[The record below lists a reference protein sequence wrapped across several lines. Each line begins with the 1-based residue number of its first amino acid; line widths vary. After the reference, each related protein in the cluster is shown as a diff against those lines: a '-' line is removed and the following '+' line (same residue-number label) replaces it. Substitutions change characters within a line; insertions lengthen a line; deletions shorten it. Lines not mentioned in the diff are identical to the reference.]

1 MLNRLNTLLSSILLV
16 NLAVYPV
23 FSQAPPYNP
32 SPFDITGTINS
43 LSLDTTSSNPL
54 RGGTITVDG
63 NVIIVP
69 TNLLATLPAIT
80 VAWPELFDNDVANL
94 PGGPTWEAHVI
105 GNRVGASNIA
115 GLVYISQKFAQ
126 SLQGFISSIDIAT
139 GHFKIGASNFDC
151 VLNDPVGRFGLPQT
165 GNELWTSDP
174 DNPSIHA
181 VNGFPVCI
189 PRSAADPLCPA
200 KNRPTDP
207 ATGRPVTT
215 MTFKDPATLTSTD
228 PDPRQM
234 LPLAVGDY
242 VTVSGTEIGNT
253 LWVNN
258 LVANLAIFTAAG
270 TKPAYVTCEE
280 AIFGVVTTQPGEIG
294 QSRAVAFTTDV
305 GGGLLDWF
313 ALDVD
318 PCTGKTTERTLNVAM
333 QPNSGVQP
341 LGRAVYRTPVKTDLT
356 PATRY
361 VGFRMASGTTVGAGN
376 ITAGEFIQ
384 PIFDYIFPEPLDFGA
399 PLFPNAFEVI
409 PYLALGGGPYTP
421 GRPGFPPPAT
431 PAIVGQ
437 LDPWPGVPAPAK
449 TSCPPPPTTTI
460 TPTSTLATSA
470 SPTSTVK
477 PPVDTIVITS
487 ATGRNQ
493 RGTTTLT
500 VTATTT
506 SKDPAILL
514 SITAAGANPIPLS
527 PMTLVSP
534 GSWSFVATVKS
545 KPSTVT
551 VTSSFGGGPV
561 TANVA

>member
-1 MLNRLNTLLSSILLV
+1 MFGQLNTMLSSFLLIS
-16 NLAVYPV
+16 LAIYPV
-23 FSQAPPYNP
+23 FSQAPPYDP
-32 SPFDITGTINS
+32 SPFDITGTIDS
-43 LSLDTTSSNPL
+43 LKLDSTSTNPL
-54 RGGTITVDG
+54 RGGSITVDG
-63 NVIIVP
+63 NVITVP

-80 VAWPELFDNDVANL
+80 VAWPELFDNGVANL
-94 PGGPTWEAHVI
+94 PGGVTWEAHVI
-105 GNRVGASNIA
+105 GNRVGGSNIA

-126 SLQGFISSIDIAT
+126 SLQGFITSINIGT
-139 GHFKIGASNFDC
+139 GHFTIGASNIDC
-151 VLNDPVGRFGLPQT
+151 VLNDPAGRFGLQQS
-165 GNELWTSDP
+165 GNELWTADP

-189 PRSAADPLCPA
+189 PRSTTDSLCPA
-200 KNRPTDP
+200 KNRPNDP

-215 MTFKDPATLTSTD
+215 LTFKDPATLTPTD

-242 VTVSGTEIGNT
+242 VTVSGTEISGT

-270 TKPAYVTCEE
+270 TKPAYVACEE
-280 AIFGVVTTQPGEIG
+280 AIFGIVTTQPGEIG
-294 QSRAVAFTTDV
+294 QSRAVAWTTDV
-305 GGGLLDWF
+305 GGGLMDWF

-318 PCTGKTTERTLNVAM
+318 PCTGQTTERTLNVAM
-333 QPNSGVQP
+333 QPNSATQP

-361 VGFRMASGTTVGAGN
+361 VGFRMASGTTLGAGN
-376 ITAGEFIQ
+376 LTAGEFIQ
-384 PIFDYIFPEPLDFGA
+384 PVFDYIFPEPLDFGA

-421 GRPGFPPPAT
+421 GRPGFPAPAS

-437 LDPWPGVPAPAK
+437 LNPWPGVPAPAA
-449 TSCPPPPTTTI
+449 TSCAPAPTTTI
-460 TPTSTLATSA
+460 ASSTTLTSVT
-470 SPTSTVK
+470 SPTATVK

-493 RGTTTLT
+493 RGATTLT

-506 SKDPAILL
+506 SKDPAIIL
-514 SITAAGANPIPLS
+514 SITAAGQNPVGLS

-545 KPSTVT
+545 KPLTVT

>member
-1 MLNRLNTLLSSILLV
+1 MFNQVKMIVSFFLLIVFGIGS
-16 NLAVYPV
+16 V
-23 FSQAPPYNP
+23 FSQTPPYDP
-32 SPFDITGTINS
+32 SPFDVTGTINGMA
-43 LSLDTTSSNPL
+43 LDTTTTNPL

-63 NVIIVP
+63 SVITVP
-69 TNLLATLPAIT
+69 TNLLATLPGIT
-80 VAWPELFDNDVANL
+80 VAWPELFNNGAANL
-94 PGGPTWEAHVI
+94 PGGVTWEAHVI
-105 GNRVGASNIA
+105 GNRVGGSNIA
-115 GLVYISQKFAQ
+115 GLVYISQKFSQ
-126 SLQGFISSIDIAT
+126 TVQGFITSINIGT
-139 GHFKIGASNFDC
+139 GHFTIGASNVDC
-151 VLNDPVGRFGLPQT
+151 VLNDPVGRFGLSQS

-189 PRSAADPLCPA
+189 PRSTTDPLCPA
-200 KNRPTDP
+200 KNRPNDP
-207 ATGRPVTT
+207 ATGKPITT
-215 MTFKDPATLTSTD
+215 LTFKDPATLTPTD

-242 VTVSGTEIGNT
+242 VTVSGTEISGT

-280 AIFGVVTTQPGEIG
+280 AIFGVVTNQAGEIG

-318 PCTGKTTERTLNVAM
+318 PCTGKTTERTLNVPM
-333 QPNSGVQP
+333 QPNNAIQP

-361 VGFRMASGTTVGAGN
+361 VGFRMASGTTIGAGN

-399 PLFPNAFEVI
+399 PLFPNSFEVI

-421 GRPGFPPPAT
+421 GKLGFPLPASQ
-431 PAIVGQ
+431 AIVGQ
-437 LDPWPGVPAPAK
+437 LNPWPGAVPPPA
-449 TSCPPPPTTTI
+449 TSCAPLPTTTI
-460 TPTSTLATSA
+460 TPSSTLTTAS
-470 SPTSTVK
+470 SPTATVK

-493 RGTTTLT
+493 RGATTLT

-506 SKDPAILL
+506 SKDPTILL
-514 SITAAGANPIPLS
+514 SITAAGQNPIPLTA
-527 PMTLVSP
+527 MTLVSP

-545 KPSTVT
+545 KPLTVT

-561 TANVA
+561 TANVV